1 MIRAALPWALGTL
14 VAAVVLGGPGLY
26 YRATYEHAR
35 RLRVVADGVL
45 YRCGQLPAAGF
56 RDAHRKYGFKT
67 VVNLQEEARDPLLP
81 PGVFR
86 KPAVRETEV
95 LADLGAR
102 YVCLDGGVLD
112 HPDLAPGS
120 RPAVIDEFL
129 ELMDDPGNRP
139 VLIHCKAGLHR
150 TGLMVAVYRM
160 EYERRSA
167 GDAMEE
173 LKANG
178 FGTFAATDGNAYVQ
192 RYVTAFRPGVRWPH
206 GKPTK
211 PARPAP

>member
-1 MIRAALPWALGTL
+1 MIRAAVPWLLGVFV
-14 VAAVVLGGPGLY
+14 VAATLGLPGLY
-26 YRATYEHAR
+26 YRATYEHGR

-56 RDAHRKYGFKT
+56 RHAHRKYGFRT

-81 PGVFR
+81 PSVFQ
-86 KPAVRETEV
+86 KPSIRETEV
-95 LADLGAR
+95 LADLGVK
-102 YVCLDGGVLD
+102 YLCLDGGVLD

-129 ELMDDPGNRP
+129 AVMDKPENHP

-150 TGLMVAVYRM
+150 TGLMAAVYRM
-160 EYERRSA
+160 EYEGRTA

-192 RYVTAFRPGVRWPH
+192 RYVTDFRPKVRWPN
-206 GKPTK
+206 GKPTRV
-211 PARPAP
+211 PQ

>member
-1 MIRAALPWALGTL
+1 MIRAAAPWLLGALV
-14 VAAVVLGGPGLY
+14 VAATLGLPGLY
-26 YRATYEHAR
+26 YRATYEHGR

-56 RDAHRKYGFKT
+56 RDAHRKYGFRT
-67 VVNLQEEARDPLLP
+67 VINLQEEARDPLLP
-81 PGVFR
+81 PSVFR
-86 KPAVRETEV
+86 KPSIRETEV
-95 LADLGAR
+95 LADLGVK
-102 YVCLDGGVLD
+102 YLCLDGGVLD

-129 ELMDDPGNRP
+129 AVMDKKENHP

-150 TGLMVAVYRM
+150 TGLMAAVYRM
-160 EYERRSA
+160 EYEGRTA

-192 RYVTAFRPGVRWPH
+192 RYLTDFKKRQRWPN
-206 GKPTK
+206 GKP
-211 PARPAP
+211 PGAIP

>member
-1 MIRAALPWALGTL
+1 MIRAAVPWLLGVFV
-14 VAAVVLGGPGLY
+14 VAATLGLPGLY
-26 YRATYEHAR
+26 YRATYEHGR

-56 RDAHRKYGFKT
+56 RDAHRKYGFRT

-81 PGVFR
+81 PSVFQ
-86 KPAVRETEV
+86 KPSIRETEV
-95 LADLGAR
+95 LADLGVK
-102 YVCLDGGVLD
+102 YLCLDGGVLD

-129 ELMDDPGNRP
+129 AVMDKPENHP

-150 TGLMVAVYRM
+150 TGLMAAVYRM
-160 EYERRSA
+160 EYEGRTA

-192 RYVTAFRPGVRWPH
+192 RYVTDFRPKVRWPN
-206 GKPTK
+206 GKPTRV
-211 PARPAP
+211 PQ